1 MSGLLWLPARALLFL
16 TAWAASFLPREAE
29 LRLGCCLGRMIL
41 RSGLFRKGIV
51 EENMRRCLPELSQS
65 KRRDLLGLNFE
76 HYGVLFFEYLHLLSP
91 IEGHYRE
98 YARRWTRVDGLEH
111 WRRAKEKGKGVI
123 VLTSHVGVWELAAA
137 GVGVLGVPLTFVT
150 RRAKPPW
157 FNRILENARLSVGG
171 SAAYHPGSMPAI
183 LRALRR
189 KETVGFM
196 MDQYAP
202 PPMGMRVR
210 FFGVRVD
217 TLAAIAPLALRTG
230 AAIVPA
236 VSRRRHDGTV
246 HIHFEPELDLGPLLP
261 DTEKA
266 TEAMAAVVEGWV
278 RENPVQWLWLHRRF
292 KNVSWPGDTVPGSA

>member
-1 MSGLLWLPARALLFL
+1 MSDLLWLPARVLLFL
-16 TAWAASFLPREAE
+16 TAWAASFLSREAE
-29 LRLGCCLGRMIL
+29 LHLGCCLGRLIL

-51 EENMRRCLPELSQS
+51 EENMRRCLPELSED
-65 KRRDLLGLNFE
+65 KRRDLLERNFE
-76 HYGVLFFEYLHLLSP
+76 HYGVVFFEYLHLLSP

-98 YARRWTRVDGLEH
+98 YAKRLTRVEGLEH
-111 WRRAKEKGKGVI
+111 WRRAGEKGNGVI
-123 VLTSHVGVWELAAA
+123 ILTCHVGAWELAAA
-137 GVGVLGVPLTFVT
+137 GAGVVGVPLTFVT

-157 FNRILENARLSVGG
+157 FNHILESARLSVGG
-171 SAAYHPGSMPAI
+171 RAAYHPGSMPAI

-196 MDQYAP
+196 MDQYAR
-202 PPMGMRVR
+202 PPMGMKVR
-210 FFGVRVD
+210 FFGVQVD

-236 VSRRRHDGTV
+236 VSRRQNDGTV
-246 HIHFEPELDLGPLLP
+246 HIHFEPELELGPLLS

-292 KNVSWPGDTVPGSA
+292 KNVHWPGDPVPGPA